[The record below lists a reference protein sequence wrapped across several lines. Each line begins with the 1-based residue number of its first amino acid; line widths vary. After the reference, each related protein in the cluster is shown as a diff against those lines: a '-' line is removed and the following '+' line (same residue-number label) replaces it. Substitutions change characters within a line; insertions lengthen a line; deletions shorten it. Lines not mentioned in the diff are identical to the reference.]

1 MSKTCK
7 ELTFMSFVGTQA
19 TGGVP
24 RDTEIG
30 ANKLGASSILLT
42 TYVASAVK

>member
-1 MSKTCK
+1 
-7 ELTFMSFVGTQA
+7 MSFVGTQA

-24 RDTEIG
+24 RDMEIG